1 MNCYYVEG
9 QLSWAVVN
17 AKNKREAYSEG
28 VKKFGRGN
36 VKLVRL
42 ATQVEMQLHGLVELL
57 TVDDW

>member
-9 QLSWAVVN
+9 QLSWVVVN

-42 ATQVEMQLHGLVELL
+42 ATQVEMRYMA
-57 TVDDW
+57 WWNS